1 MSILAAPL
9 RALLVGIY
17 ILASFAP
24 TAHADPRRRAD
35 IWVKYDDVPRRVREV
50 IERERGRREIKQI
63 LEIRIDGKV
72 YFRTLIDE
80 RGADRVL
87 LVSEGGR
94 IVKVSEVPDLAV
106 GEGSFEKWIRYDD
119 LPRDVRRT
127 LDRERGR
134 YEVKVISFVRRD
146 NREFYRCIID
156 TKGDDLAVRI
166 NSVGKLLSVDE
177 VDDVSIGLRE
187 ISRHD
192 YDRERSMRYDDI
204 PREVRV
210 VVERQYAGRPVK
222 QVVYV
227 ERNGRR
233 FYRCIIDDRGSDRV
247 LRVGDDG
254 YLYEERE
261 VQDIAVGAGG
271 YDANRFGHE
280 ATMRQVELPWEVAQ
294 TLERERRGRPVKEIL
309 YVRRGAYTF
318 YRCVID
324 TRGDD
329 VALRISD
336 SGRVLSR
343 EEVDDVSFGKD
354 EIEYGAA
361 REEWVKY
368 ATLPRP
374 AQVGLERYRR
384 GHDVLKIIRI
394 EYRGRVTYRCT
405 IDSRPWA
412 STLRIDEAGRILGEE

>member
-1 MSILAAPL
+1 MLANLRILLIGASV
-9 RALLVGIY
+9 LV
-17 ILASFAP
+17 LATP
-24 TAHADPRRRAD
+24 TANADQRRRAD

-50 IERERGRREIKQI
+50 IQKERGRHEVKQI
-63 LEIRIDGKV
+63 LEIRIDGRV
-72 YFRTLIDE
+72 YYRTLIDE

-87 LVSEGGR
+87 LLSDSGR

-106 GEGSFEKWIRYDD
+106 GEGSFEKWIRYED

-127 LDRERGR
+127 LDRERGA

-146 NREFYRCIID
+146 NREFYRAIID
-156 TKGDDLAVRI
+156 TRGDDLAVRI
-166 NSVGKLLSVDE
+166 NSVGKLLSLEE
-177 VDDVSIGLRE
+177 VDDISIGLRE

-192 YDRERSMRYDDI
+192 YDRERAMRYDEV

-210 VVERQYAGRPVK
+210 VVEREYAGRPVK

-233 FYRCIIDDRGSDRV
+233 FYRCIVDDRGSDRV

-271 YDANRFGHE
+271 FDSNRFGHE
-280 ATMRQVELPWEVAQ
+280 TTMRQVELPWAVAQ
-294 TLERERRGRPVKEIL
+294 TLERERHGRPVKEIL

-361 REEWVKY
+361 REEWVKF

-374 AQVGLERYRR
+374 AQVGLERYRH

-412 STLRIDEAGRILGEE
+412 STLRIDSEGRVLGEE